1 MIFLIDGFDARL
13 RYCHIKHKKNLLMM
27 GKHFYA
33 GRMVEFS
40 MLYKANVD
48 FTDVMRFDILLE
60 SPGERP
66 TNNFIAVIFKEVSD
80 GLEIF
85 TMSERDCGIFPRK
98 MTRQRQGLQ
107 PGITVVGDGCF
118 TGGNKIGKSRCKR
131 HGLLR
136 GQMTEV
142 RGQK

>member
-1 MIFLIDGFDARL
+1 
-13 RYCHIKHKKNLLMM
+13 M

-40 MLYKANVD
+40 MLYKTNVD
-48 FTDVMRFDILLE
+48 FTDVLRFDILLQ

-66 TNNFIAVIFKEVSD
+66 TNNLIAVIFKEVSN

-85 TMSERDCGIFPRK
+85 TMSGRDCGIFSRK

-107 PGITVVGDGCF
+107 PEITVLGDWCL
-118 TGGNKIGKSRCKR
+118 TGGNEVGKSRCIG
-131 HGLLR
+131 HGVYR
-136 GQMTEV
+136 
-142 RGQK
+142 

>member
-1 MIFLIDGFDARL
+1 MIFLIDNLDARL

-48 FTDVMRFDILLE
+48 FTDVMRFDILLQL
-60 SPGERP
+60 SGERP
-66 TNNFIAVIFKEVSD
+66 TNNFIAFKFEEVSN

-85 TMSERDCGIFPRK
+85 TLCDRDCGIFSRK

-107 PGITVVGDGCF
+107 P
-118 TGGNKIGKSRCKR
+118 
-131 HGLLR
+131 
-136 GQMTEV
+136 
-142 RGQK
+142 

>member
-1 MIFLIDGFDARL
+1 MPVGKDFD
-13 RYCHIKHKKNLLMM
+13 
-27 GKHFYA
+27 A

-40 MLYKANVD
+40 MLYKAKLD
-48 FTDVMRFDILLE
+48 FTDVLRFDILLQ

-85 TMSERDCGIFPRK
+85 TMSERDSGIFSQK

-107 PGITVVGDGCF
+107 PEITVFGDGRF
-118 TGGNKIGKSRCKR
+118 TGGNKIGKLRCRR
-131 HGLLR
+131 HGFFR
-136 GQMTEV
+136 GQRSGV
-142 RGQK
+142 KI